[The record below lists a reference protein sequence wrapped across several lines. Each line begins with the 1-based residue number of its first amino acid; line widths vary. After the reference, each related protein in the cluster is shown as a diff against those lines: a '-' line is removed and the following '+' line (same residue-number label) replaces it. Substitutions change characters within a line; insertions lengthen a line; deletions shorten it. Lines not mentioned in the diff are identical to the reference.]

1 MIAQNVALM
10 GHYMRTMMI
19 MRSHWMLD
27 GCAYPVIQS
36 GTGNTVRPKTRS
48 KTMKQWLRKHIQG
61 GMSDEE
67 YEEWI
72 NDLIAVVAGFAALAG
87 MFWAMT
93 L

>member
-1 MIAQNVALM
+1 
-10 GHYMRTMMI
+10 
-19 MRSHWMLD
+19 
-27 GCAYPVIQS
+27 
-36 GTGNTVRPKTRS
+36 
-48 KTMKQWLRKHIQG
+48 MKQWLRKHIQG
-61 GMSDEE
+61 GMSDDE